1 MAMKLSIVVP
11 VFNEEESLD
20 ELFNRSLNALERITP
35 SFELILVNDGS
46 SDNSLEIIKA
56 FHEKDKRYKVI
67 DLSRNFG
74 HQSAVLAGISHAS
87 GEYVGVMDADL
98 QDPPELFQEF
108 LDKAMKDGF
117 DVVYGVRKK
126 RKEGW
131 LKKMGYLLYYRLL
144 TRIANLDLPLDSG
157 DFCLMHRRVVDE
169 ILSMPEQSLYIR
181 GIRHWVGFRQVG
193 LPYDRPE
200 RFAGDT
206 KYSFRALFKL
216 AYDGIFSFS
225 DFPIRFMGQIGT
237 LTIIISLLYTIFI
250 LSKKLIWG
258 DIIEGFTTLILA
270 IFFFGGVQLLSIS
283 ILGEYI
289 SRTYDE
295 SRKRPLFIVK
305 ETLL

>member
-1 MAMKLSIVVP
+1 MKLSIVVP

-20 ELFNRSLNALERITP
+20 ELFNRSLSALERITP
-35 SFELILVNDGS
+35 NFELILVNDGS
-46 SDNSLEIIKA
+46 SDNSLEIIKT

-74 HQSAVLAGISHAS
+74 HQAAVLAGISHTS

-131 LKKMGYLLYYRLL
+131 LKKIGYLLYYRLL

-169 ILSMPEQSLYIR
+169 ILSIPEQGLYIR
-181 GIRHWVGFRQVG
+181 GIRHWVGFRQIG

-216 AYDGIFSFS
+216 AYNGIFGFS
-225 DFPIRFMGQIGT
+225 DFPIRFMGQIGV

-289 SRTYDE
+289 IRTYNE